1 MQLTTDGSLTTS
13 AQITLDTIE
22 RAQEAARDI
31 LMALRQQVNSNP
43 PVKSPTFTI
52 ARAAELINRS
62 ASAIRLAET
71 DGRLP
76 AKART
81 DGGHRCGYTL
91 EDLDHMREVFGTR
104 PWRSAGDPPAII
116 AVQNFKG
123 GVGKSTLTVHIAE
136 YLAIHGYRVLVVDA
150 DAQASTTMHF
160 GYVPDIDIDQEETI
174 FASLRLIAPVPIRS
188 LVRKTHY
195 HNLDL
200 IAANLDLYNAEYE
213 IAAILREAKKSALTR
228 LRDAL
233 HPLAQDYD
241 VVLLDPPPALG
252 MVSLSVLYAANAL
265 MIPVPPSMNDYASTA
280 AFLKIL
286 HETMSALADTE
297 YGPPLAPEYNFIH
310 MVIAKSDARN
320 ATHKSNIDMIN
331 GTFGKMVL
339 ESEIASSAEF
349 EHASSE
355 MRSVFDPRETAIN
368 HSVRN
373 RCLAMVN
380 SLGREVVRKI
390 HRTWPSTVSES

>member
-1 MQLTTDGSLTTS
+1 MQLTSDESLTLS
-13 AQITLDTIE
+13 AKTTLDTIE
-22 RAQEAARDI
+22 RAQEAATEI
-31 LMALRQQVNSNP
+31 LKALRQQVNSNP

-52 ARAAELINRS
+52 AKAAELINRS
-62 ASAIRLAET
+62 ASAIRLAEA

-76 AKART
+76 SKERT
-81 DGGHRCGYTL
+81 EGGHRRGYTL
-91 EDLDHMREVFGTR
+91 EDLDKMREVFGTR
-104 PWRSAGDPPAII
+104 PWREAGDPPAII

-160 GYVPDIDIDQEETI
+160 GHVPDLDISEEETI
-174 FASLRLIAPVPIRS
+174 FAALRLIAPVPIQR

-195 HNLDL
+195 HNLHL

-213 IAAILREAKKSALTR
+213 IAAIIRQFKKSGLTR

-233 HPLAQDYD
+233 RPLAQDYD

-286 HETMSALADTE
+286 HETMSSLAESDH
-297 YGPPLAPEYNFIH
+297 GSSLAPEYNFIH

-331 GTFGKMVL
+331 GSFGKMVL
-339 ESEIASSAEF
+339 DSEIASSAEF

-355 MRSVFDPRETAIN
+355 MRSVFDPRESALN

-373 RCLAMVN
+373 RCLAMIN
-380 SLGREVVRKI
+380 SLGREVERKI
-390 HRTWPSTVSES
+390 HRTWPSRQPDA